1 MVPSIHAYFRLR
13 VSLGTLPRDE
23 NTKNSFAHELP
34 ASDVVVLVERDTK
47 HCGTLR
53 ISTIGIKSH
62 FCNSINGSFA
72 QMVQKEIYSFC
83 TQDLHKIRVYIK
95 LDSHCET

>member
-1 MVPSIHAYFRLR
+1 MRICVFARKDSYLRKCAFSYFRLR
-13 VSLGTLPRDE
+13 VMLTLPRDE

-53 ISTIGIKSH
+53 ISTVGIKSH
-62 FCNSINGSFA
+62 FCNS
-72 QMVQKEIYSFC
+72 
-83 TQDLHKIRVYIK
+83 
-95 LDSHCET
+95 